1 MVCLNFIVHTDCVG
15 GIHPRE
21 MLYRKCSFPIRAFE
35 IGLSDMFPK
44 HAIVRE
50 PGKSF
55 TKCLSCHPLRDT
67 VSLPKAKSQHAI
79 YRRTLS
85 DLGLDVITIPP
96 DDLHPDACFVEDNAV
111 VHGKRAL
118 ICRMGAESRRGEGG
132 PVEKIL
138 SEYFAIQ
145 RASPP
150 ATVEGGDVVHLPSRL
165 ISGLSQ
171 RTNAEGIQQMSSWL
185 GVKVD
190 TIDDPSIMHLK
201 SYVTSLS
208 ADTLIASRR
217 FSKHPAFAGLKVI
230 TVPDEE
236 AYAAD
241 TLTVD
246 KTVLMPAGL
255 PRSVLLVKAA
265 GFDVVPVDVSE
276 FEKCDGAV
284 TCLSILF

>member
-1 MVCLNFIVHTDCVG
+1 M
-15 GIHPRE
+15 
-21 MLYRKCSFPIRAFE
+21 S
-35 IGLSDMFPK
+35 PK
-44 HAIVRE
+44 HALVRE
-50 PGKSF
+50 PGKTF
-55 TKCLSCHPLRDT
+55 TKCLSCHPMRNT
-67 VSLPKAKSQHAI
+67 VNLAKAKTQHAI

-85 DLGLDVITIPP
+85 DLGLDVITIQP

-118 ICRMGAESRRGEGG
+118 ICRMGAETRRGESG
-132 PVEKIL
+132 PVEKVL
-138 SEYFAIQ
+138 SGYLEIHRVSA
-145 RASPP
+145 P

-171 RTNAEGIQQMSSWL
+171 RTNPEGIRQMSDL
-185 GVKVD
+185 LKVKVD

-201 SYVTSLS
+201 SYVTCLDG
-208 ADTLIASRR
+208 DTVIATRR
-217 FSKHPAFAGLKVI
+217 FSKHPALAGLTVI

-241 TLTVD
+241 TLTVGR
-246 KTVLMPAGL
+246 TVLMPAGM
-255 PRSVLLVKAA
+255 PKSAALVKAS
-265 GFDVVPVDVSE
+265 GFDVIPVDVGE

>member
-1 MVCLNFIVHTDCVG
+1 MT
-15 GIHPRE
+15 
-21 MLYRKCSFPIRAFE
+21 S
-35 IGLSDMFPK
+35 K
-44 HAIVRE
+44 HALVRE
-50 PGKSF
+50 PGKTF
-55 TKCLSCHPLRDT
+55 TKCLSCHPLRHT
-67 VSLPKAKSQHAI
+67 VNLAKAKSQHAV
-79 YRRTLS
+79 YRKTLS
-85 DLGLDVITIPP
+85 DLGLEVITIQP

-118 ICRMGAESRRGEGG
+118 ICRMGAESRRGEEG
-132 PVEKIL
+132 PVEKVL
-138 SEYFAIQ
+138 NSYLETRRVSA
-145 RASPP
+145 P

-165 ISGLSQ
+165 ISGISQ
-171 RTNAEGIQQMSSWL
+171 RTSHEGIRQMSDWL
-185 GVKVD
+185 EVRVD

-201 SYVTSLS
+201 SYVTSLN

-217 FSKHPAFAGLKVI
+217 FSKHPAFAKLTVI

-246 KTVLMPAGL
+246 KTVLMPAGM
-255 PRSVLLVKAA
+255 RKSAALVKAA
-265 GFDVVPVDVSE
+265 GFAVIPVEVGE

>member
-1 MVCLNFIVHTDCVG
+1 MSN
-15 GIHPRE
+15 
-21 MLYRKCSFPIRAFE
+21 
-35 IGLSDMFPK
+35 
-44 HAIVRE
+44 
-50 PGKSF
+50 
-55 TKCLSCHPLRDT
+55 T
-67 VSLPKAKSQHAI
+67 VNLAKAKSQHAI
-79 YRRTLS
+79 YRKTLS
-85 DLGLDVITIPP
+85 DLGLEVIALQP

-118 ICRMGAESRRGEGG
+118 ICRMGAESRRGEEG
-132 PVEKIL
+132 PVEKVL
-138 SEYFAIQ
+138 NSYLETRRVSA
-145 RASPP
+145 P

-165 ISGLSQ
+165 ISGVSQ
-171 RTNAEGIQQMSSWL
+171 RTNHEGIRQMSKWL
-185 GVKVD
+185 EIKVD

-217 FSKHPAFAGLKVI
+217 FSKHPVLTGLKVI

-241 TLTVD
+241 TLTVGN
-246 KTVLMPAGL
+246 TVLMPAGMHK
-255 PRSVLLVKAA
+255 SATLVKES
-265 GFDVVPVDVSE
+265 GFDVISIDVGE